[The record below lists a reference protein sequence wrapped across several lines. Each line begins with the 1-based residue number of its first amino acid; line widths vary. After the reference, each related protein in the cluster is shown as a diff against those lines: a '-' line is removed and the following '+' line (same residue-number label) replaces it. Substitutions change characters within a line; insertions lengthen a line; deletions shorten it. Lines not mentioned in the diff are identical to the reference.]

1 MVGNHGLRRPVSNV
15 YRILCSEMRGI
26 PVNLSDLTAASSRYD
41 ILLFSETLITD
52 MHHMLRLLV
61 PGFGGPVLCRCKM
74 PLVRGHTY
82 EMHTEHF

>member
-1 MVGNHGLRRPVSNV
+1 MVGNLRRPVSNV
-15 YRILCSEMRGI
+15 YRILCSEVWGI
-26 PVNLSDLTAASSRYD
+26 PVNLSDLTAASSLYD

-61 PGFGGPVLCRCKM
+61 PGFGGLVLLRRCRM
-74 PLVRGHTY
+74 PRVRGHTY